1 MSKKKK
7 ENTDHYLLQPH
18 PIQVLSILKFIGLDQ
33 DIMKSTKKFNVKN
46 LNNHVMQIKT
56 GEGKSVILASMAI
69 LLALMNN
76 KVDCVS
82 YSTYLS

>member
-1 MSKKKK
+1 MRKQNKLNS
-7 ENTDHYLLQPH
+7 DHYLLQPH

-33 DIMKSTKKFNVKN
+33 EIPASGKNFNAKN
-46 LNNHVMQIKT
+46 LNSQAMQIKT

-69 LLALMNN
+69 LLALMGN